1 MKKSML
7 MASMLILALLA
18 ASTAVSQA
26 ANNVLSMAFIQ
37 AEKGNDDVLYL
48 RRHEYNNLTAEGPNE
63 TIAASITL
71 NPSPPGLGVA
81 PITKRWVNET
91 AVPRGQYWVIPSGAY
106 NFTFWISRSH
116 DNIIV
121 NVTFKFGYINANGQ
135 SVDIVSGTLTNITPR
150 ANTITEYY
158 IVVLSQSMVTIDP
171 GSRLFIDI
179 TINLSGPPGQSATF
193 YYDGVNQ
200 PTRIETPPISQVVPE
215 FPFGAVFLLPA
226 LLSAY
231 FILKRYA
238 VKWV

>member
-1 MKKSML
+1 LKKSML

-18 ASTAVSQA
+18 ASTSVSQA
-26 ANNVLSMAFIQ
+26 ANNVLSIAFIQ

-48 RRHEYNNLTAEGPNE
+48 RRYEYNNLTAEGPNE

-71 NPSPPGLGVA
+71 KPKPKNAS
-81 PITKRWVNET
+81 ITIRWVNET
-91 AVPRGQYWVIPSGAY
+91 AVPGGQYIPGGTY

-116 DNIIV
+116 KDIIV

-135 SVDIVSGTLTNITPR
+135 SVDIVSGTLTNIAPEE
-150 ANTITEYY
+150 NTITEYY
-158 IVVLSQSMVTIDP
+158 IVVPSQSMVTIDP

-179 TINLSGPPGQSATF
+179 TINLSGPSGQNATF